1 MSDSLT
7 KIRNLVPILDCDL
20 VCYRVGFACEKDEP
34 IENVLHS
41 VKLVVANALAPFAN
55 KAELYIS
62 GKGNFRN
69 DIAVTKPY
77 KGNRVDTPKPQY
89 YNEIRE
95 YLINVKGAIPTD
107 GIEPDDMQGIRQYEL
122 KGKGCIVSIDKD
134 MKMIKGW
141 HYNFV
146 KQEAFFVDGLSA
158 DRWFFTQLL
167 TGDPTDNIQGIP
179 KVGPKTAEKLLN
191 AGASP
196 EEWLA
201 ICEQEYQ
208 RYYGEDEWQ
217 SKLSE
222 MAGLLWILRKR
233 DTPCPWVRTRLTRA
247 AHDARPM
254 ESQSPA
260 PFMDDELP
268 TTL

>member
-1 MSDSLT
+1 MSNSIT
-7 KIRNLVPILDCDL
+7 AINKLVPLLDCDL
-20 VCYRVGFACEKDEP
+20 IVYRVGFAAEKDEP

-62 GKGNFRN
+62 GNGNFRN

-77 KGNRVDTPKPQY
+77 KGNRVDAPKPQY

-122 KGKGCIVSIDKD
+122 KGKSCIVSIDKD

-146 KQEAFFVDGLSA
+146 KQEAFFVDGASA

-167 TGDPTDNIQGIP
+167 TGDPTDNIQGVP
-179 KVGPKTAEKLLN
+179 KIGPKTADKLLS
-191 AGASP
+191 GGTSP

-233 DTPCPWVRTRLTRA
+233 DTPCPWVRTRLTI
-247 AHDARPM
+247 
-254 ESQSPA
+254 S
-260 PFMDDELP
+260 
-268 TTL
+268 

>member
-7 KIRNLVPILDCDL
+7 KIRKLTPLLDCDL
-20 VCYRVGFACEKDEP
+20 IVYRVGFAAEKDEP

-41 VKLVVANALAPFAN
+41 VKMVVANALAPFDS

-62 GKGNFRN
+62 GSGNFRN
-69 DIAVTKPY
+69 EIAKTKPY
-77 KGNRVDTPKPQY
+77 KGNRLDTPKPQY

-95 YLINVKGAIPTD
+95 YLIKYHKAIPTD

-122 KGKGCIVSIDKD
+122 KGKSCIISIDKD

-146 KQEAFFVDGLSA
+146 KGEAKFIDGLA
-158 DRWFFTQLL
+158 AERWFFTQLL
-167 TGDPTDNIQGIP
+167 TGDPTDNIQGVP
-179 KVGPKTAEKLLN
+179 KIGPKTAEKLLDESDN
-191 AGASP
+191 PDGWF
-196 EEWLA
+196 EV
-201 ICEQEYQ
+201 CKREYR

-222 MAGLLWILRKR
+222 MAQLLWILRKR
-233 DTPCPWVRTRLTRA
+233 DSTCPWILTK
-247 AHDARPM
+247 
-254 ESQSPA
+254 SSPA
-260 PFMDDELP
+260 VLSVPP
-268 TTL
+268 TESPSPEQPTAGE